1 MVDEEKLAM
10 GYIYEAMDHGKEKIR
25 VDYKDKL
32 TKYGRIWEIIDKKWN
47 NQLHRPIHAVGY
59 FLKPK
64 YHYKARL
71 GDLQV
76 VEIKDGL
83 IDCLECMVLI
93 NVDQLEIHK
102 QLTLFSMAAGTFGKN
117 LAKKARDVDHPTHWW
132 EAFGGQCPQ
141 LQKFAIRV
149 LSQTCSASGCE
160 HNWYVFE
167 RIHTKKRNCLEQKQL
182 NDLVFVQYNLRLRRK
197 QMMNR
202 RPDLDPI
209 VLDDINP
216 TSEWVEETED
226 PVFDVDFDIDM
237 ALGGDEAD
245 LVAPSKPGLVA
256 ASSKGKQQMEG
267 ISRAARPTH
276 VSIRSTSI
284 VIGGSITT
292 EVADEAEASSNSEP
306 DDVYVAPVDD
316 PMSSSGDEFDD

>member
-1 MVDEEKLAM
+1 MVDGEKLAM
-10 GYIYEAMDHGKEKIR
+10 GYIYEAMDQGKEQIR

-32 TKYGRIWEIIDKKWN
+32 TKYGRIWAIIDKKWN

-59 FLKPK
+59 FLNPK

-76 VEIKDGL
+76 VEVKDGL
-83 IDCLECMVLI
+83 IDCLERMVLI

-102 QLTLFSMAAGTFGKN
+102 QLTLFSMAASTFGKN
-117 LAKKARDVDHPTHWW
+117 LAKKARDVDHP
-132 EAFGGQCPQ
+132 
-141 LQKFAIRV
+141 
-149 LSQTCSASGCE
+149 SCE
-160 HNWYVFE
+160 HNWSVFE
-167 RIHTKKRNCLEQKQL
+167 RIHTKKRNCLEQKQF

-237 ALGGDEAD
+237 ALGGM
-245 LVAPSKPGLVA
+245 
-256 ASSKGKQQMEG
+256 KQIWWRHQNQ
-267 ISRAARPTH
+267 
-276 VSIRSTSI
+276 
-284 VIGGSITT
+284 
-292 EVADEAEASSNSEP
+292 D
-306 DDVYVAPVDD
+306 
-316 PMSSSGDEFDD
+316 